1 MQDVQTDVIQKV
13 EISNKYIK
21 ENFLDG
27 TDTIKTEQTSSLTA
41 KVRLERTR
49 SNGKVS
55 TREIWSVQPLT
66 YSSSDRTIATVDN
79 NGNVTGLTN
88 GDVTTTA
95 KADKHNIC
103 DQNSTYLLCA

>member
-49 SNGKVS
+49 SNGTK
-55 TREIWSVQPLT
+55 ILK
-66 YSSSDRTIATVDN
+66 YSKWNLKFLLKN
-79 NGNVTGLTN
+79 NLY
-88 GDVTTTA
+88 DYIYRR
-95 KADKHNIC
+95 K
-103 DQNSTYLLCA
+103 